1 MPESLA
7 QAYER
12 HISDASL
19 SPDPAQ
25 AEAVVLLSKI
35 SDDLSVAKRGGL
47 RRWLG
52 KEQSVQGAYIWGEVG
67 RGKTLLMDLFF
78 SHVPT
83 DSKRRVHFHAFM
95 DEVHLAIAAFRAEAE
110 GDGARDPIPAAA
122 KQVIGS
128 TQLLCLDEFHVH
140 DIANAMLLQRL
151 FAYLFEKGVV
161 LVATSNVA
169 PNDLYRDG
177 LNRSL
182 FMPFISLLKE
192 HARVHELRAAQDYRQ
207 LKFKGEDV
215 FHIGVGAGARRAMDA
230 MWSQFAAG
238 EQGTKGHVKSLGR
251 EIEVPCQALGA
262 ARFGFSQLC
271 EQPLG
276 ARDFVRIGLAF
287 NAMVIDDIPQFSRD
301 NSNAAKRFILL
312 IDTLYD
318 RGVKLAASFAVPIAD
333 LGGDKDTAFEFVR
346 CVSRLVEMQSDVYLA
361 AAPKAV
367 AAE

>member
-1 MPESLA
+1 MSESLA
-7 QAYER
+7 KAYQR
-12 HISDASL
+12 HISDQSL

-35 SDDLSVAKRGGL
+35 SDDLTDAQRVGL
-47 RRWLG
+47 ARWLG
-52 KEQSVQGAYIWGEVG
+52 KKPSVQGAYIWGEVG
-67 RGKTLLMDLFF
+67 RGKTLLMDMFF
-78 SHVPT
+78 AHVPIQE
-83 DSKRRVHFHAFM
+83 KRRVHFHAFM
-95 DEVHLAIAAFRAEAE
+95 DEIHLAIAAFRAQAT

-122 KQVIGS
+122 KQVMGS

-151 FAYLFEKGVV
+151 FSYLFEKGVV

-169 PNDLYRDG
+169 PDDLYRDG
-177 LNRSL
+177 LNRQL

-192 HARVHELRAAQDYRQ
+192 HADAHELRAAVDYRQ

-215 FHIGVGAGARRAMDA
+215 FHIGVGGPARAAMDA
-230 MWSQFAAG
+230 MWGQFAAG
-238 EQGTKGHVKSLGR
+238 EPGTKGHVKSLGR
-251 EIEVPCQALGA
+251 EIEVPCEALGA

-271 EQPLG
+271 ETPLG

-287 NAMVIDDIPQFSRD
+287 NAMIIDDIPQFSRD

-333 LGGDKDTAFEFVR
+333 LGGDKNTAFEFGR
-346 CVSRLVEMQSDVYLA
+346 CVSRLVEMQSDAYLS